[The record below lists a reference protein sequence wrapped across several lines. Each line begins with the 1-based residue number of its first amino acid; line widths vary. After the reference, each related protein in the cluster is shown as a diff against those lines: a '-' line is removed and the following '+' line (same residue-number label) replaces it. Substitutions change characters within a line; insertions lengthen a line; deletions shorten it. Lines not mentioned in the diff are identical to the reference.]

1 MRPSRYLFTL
11 AAIFIVV
18 YALVIGTG
26 SGALRD
32 RFAPKL
38 AIDLA
43 GGTQMVLQ
51 ARTPDGSA
59 PDASRLEQARRII
72 EERVNARGVTEAEVY
87 VLGNDKIVV
96 AVPGQSDDGLRE
108 VGQTAEM
115 RFRKVLAVIVD
126 NPNAAPPST
135 DSTEDAESGEG
146 DSGEGTESEGAE
158 SGEDAGSEDAESGE
172 GAEAGDGDASDAG
185 EAATEP
191 SESATDNSD
200 EGAES
205 EAAPAPTPSPTNAAL
220 PTLDEVKA
228 KLGEAYTAADSI
240 DLAQVAQGGAASSV
254 VTGNAELMRQLEPF
268 RDLTPAEVAVLPY
281 HIQYVV
287 PQIGCQKLNARP
299 VGSIIDSSQRAVACT
314 ESGGYKYLLDVAK
327 VEGRDLADAEA
338 VINPQ
343 TGLANWQVNLR
354 FSTSGRD
361 GRPSGSDLWGEL
373 TREAWENTGDA
384 WGSGAGTAG
393 VPDNPRCL
401 ETQRSEDGTRNV
413 CMVAAVLDNE
423 IVTAPAIQGVL
434 YTESTITGD
443 FTKASAQTLA
453 TQLKYGALPVSFE
466 TASLDTITATLGSD
480 YLRAGLLA
488 AAIGMGLVV
497 LYAFFYYRLLGSVI
511 MLSLVLSALL
521 TFGMLVLLGRGIG
534 FALSLAG
541 IAGFIVSLGVA
552 ADSFVIY
559 FERLKDEIREGRSPR
574 AAVGR
579 AWARARRTIIT
590 ANAVTIM
597 AAVVLYILGTSAVRG
612 FAFALGLATLLD
624 LIIVFLFRHPIMTL
638 LARMPAFLSPR
649 VSGLG
654 RLVGHGKADGRRSAG
669 RTRTKEA

>member
-1 MRPSRYLFTL
+1 MAPPSSGQMRPSRYLFAL
-11 AAIFIVV
+11 AAIFIVL
-18 YALVIGTG
+18 YALVLGTG
-26 SGALRD
+26 SGSLRD

-51 ARTPDGSA
+51 ARTPDGST

-72 EERVNARGVTEAEVY
+72 EERVNARGVAEAEVY

-108 VGQTAEM
+108 VGATAEM
-115 RFRKVLAVIVD
+115 RFRKVLAIIVD
-126 NPNAAPPST
+126 NPNATAPTQDPSASPDEEAT
-135 DSTEDAESGEG
+135 SDEEA
-146 DSGEGTESEGAE
+146 
-158 SGEDAGSEDAESGE
+158 AGSPEENPNPEETPSP
-172 GAEAGDGDASDAG
+172 
-185 EAATEP
+185 TE
-191 SESATDNSD
+191 
-200 EGAES
+200 AES
-205 EAAPAPTPSPTNAAL
+205 ESPGVEPTPTPSPTNAAL

-228 KLGEAYTAADSI
+228 KLGEAYAAAEAI
-240 DLAQVAQGGAASSV
+240 DLAQVAQGGASSTV
-254 VTGNAELMRQLEPF
+254 VTGNAALMEQLEPF
-268 RDLTPAEVAVLPY
+268 RDLTPEEIAALPY
-281 HIQYVV
+281 NIQYVV
-287 PQIGCQKLNARP
+287 PQIGCKKLNERP
-299 VGSIIDSSQRAVACT
+299 VGSIVDPTQRAVACE
-314 ESGGYKYLLDVAK
+314 ESGGYKFLLDVAK
-327 VEGRDLADAEA
+327 VEGRDLANAEA
-338 VINPQ
+338 AINPQ
-343 TGLANWQVNLR
+343 TGLADWQVNLT

-361 GRPSGSDLWGEL
+361 GRPSGSDLWGEV

-393 VPDNPRCL
+393 VPENPRCL
-401 ETQRSEDGTRNV
+401 DTVLSRDNTRNV
-413 CMVAAVLDNE
+413 CRVAAVLDNV

-434 YTESTITGD
+434 FTESSITGD

-488 AAIGMGLVV
+488 AAIGLSLVV
-497 LYAFFYYRLLGSVI
+497 IYAFFYYRLLGSVI

-574 AAVGR
+574 SAVNR

-612 FAFALGLATLLD
+612 FAFALGMATLLD
-624 LIIVFLFRHPIMTL
+624 LIIVFLFRHPMMTM
-638 LARMPAFLSPR
+638 LARTPAFLSPR

-654 RLVGHGKADGRRSAG
+654 RVVGHAKSDSGSAG

>member
-1 MRPSRYLFTL
+1 MAPPSSGQMRPSRYLFAL
-11 AAIFIVV
+11 ATIFIVL
-18 YALVIGTG
+18 YALVLGTG
-26 SGALRD
+26 SGSLRD

-51 ARTPDGSA
+51 ARTPDGSS

-108 VGQTAEM
+108 VGATAEM
-115 RFRKVLAVIVD
+115 RFRKVLATILD
-126 NPNAAPPST
+126 NPNARPNPSAT
-135 DSTEDAESGEG
+135 PDPSASASPSES
-146 DSGEGTESEGAE
+146 
-158 SGEDAGSEDAESGE
+158 
-172 GAEAGDGDASDAG
+172 AEAGEG
-185 EAATEP
+185 EAATGSPEDASPTESPSEEPTETP
-191 SESATDNSD
+191 SESAAPSPT
-200 EGAES
+200 
-205 EAAPAPTPSPTNAAL
+205 PAPTPSPTNQAL

-228 KLGEAYTAADSI
+228 KLGDAYTAAEEI
-240 DLAQVAQGGAASSV
+240 DLAQVAQGGASSTV
-254 VTGNAELMRQLEPF
+254 VTGNAELMEKLEPF
-268 RDLTPAEVAVLPY
+268 RDLTPAEIAVLPY

-287 PQIGCQKLNARP
+287 PQISCQKLNARP
-299 VGSIIDSSQRAVACT
+299 VGSIIDSSQRAVACD
-314 ESGGYKYLLDVAK
+314 ESSAYKYLLDVAK
-327 VEGRDLADAEA
+327 VEGRDLSDAEA

-343 TGLANWQVNLR
+343 TGLADWQVNLR

-361 GRPSGSDLWGEL
+361 GRPSGSDLWEQV
-373 TREAWENTGDA
+373 TRESWENSGDV
-384 WGSGAGTAG
+384 WGSGPGTAG
-393 VPDNPRCL
+393 VPENPRCL
-401 ETQRSEDGTRNV
+401 ATQRSEDGTRDV
-413 CMVAAVLDNE
+413 CMVAAVLDNQ
-423 IVTAPAIQGVL
+423 IVTAPAIQAVL
-434 YTESTITGD
+434 RTESTITGD

-497 LYAFFYYRLLGSVI
+497 IYAFFYYRLLGSVI

-574 AAVGR
+574 AAVHR

-624 LIIVFLFRHPIMTL
+624 LIIVFLFRHPIMTM
-638 LARMPAFLSPR
+638 LARTPAFLSPR

-654 RLVGHGKADGRRSAG
+654 RLVGHGKADGG

>member
-1 MRPSRYLFTL
+1 VAPPSSGQMRPSRYLFAL
-11 AAIFIVV
+11 AAIFIIL
-18 YALVIGTG
+18 YALVLGTG
-26 SGALRD
+26 SGSLRD
-32 RFAPKL
+32 RFAPRL

-115 RFRKVLAVIVD
+115 RFRKVLAWIID
-126 NPNAAPPST
+126 NPNARPPAA
-135 DSTEDAESGEG
+135 TEEAESGEESDEG
-146 DSGEGTESEGAE
+146 TESGEGTESAESTE
-158 SGEDAGSEDAESGE
+158 SGED
-172 GAEAGDGDASDAG
+172 EASP
-185 EAATEP
+185 EPSP
-191 SESATDNSD
+191 SESATDESG
-200 EGAES
+200 EGGQPTAT
-205 EAAPAPTPSPTNAAL
+205 PAPSPTNEAL

-228 KLGEAYTAADSI
+228 KLGDAYTAADEI
-240 DLAQVAQGGAASSV
+240 DLAQVAQGGASSTL
-254 VTGNAELMRQLEPF
+254 VTGNAELMEKLEAF
-268 RDLTPAEVAVLPY
+268 RDLTPAEIAVLPY
-281 HIQYVV
+281 NIQYVV

-299 VGSIIDSSQRAVACT
+299 VGSIVDPNQRAVACE

-327 VEGRDLADAEA
+327 VEGRDLADAQA

-343 TGLANWQVNLR
+343 TGLADWQVNLR

-373 TREAWENTGDA
+373 TREAWENAGDV
-384 WGSGAGTAG
+384 WGSGAGTSG
-393 VPDNPRCL
+393 VPENPNCIA
-401 ETQRSEDGTRNV
+401 TQISEDGSRNV

-434 YTESTITGD
+434 FTESTITGD

-466 TASLDTITATLGSD
+466 TASLDTVTATLGSD

-574 AAVGR
+574 AAVNR
-579 AWARARRTIIT
+579 AWTRARRTIIT

-624 LIIVFLFRHPIMTL
+624 LIIVFLFRHPMMTM
-638 LARMPAFLSPR
+638 LARTPAFLSPR

-654 RLVGHGKADGRRSAG
+654 RIVAHGKADGG